1 MKSRQENTHPTHP
14 VRNFFY
20 TLWSLVNL
28 CAFLVL
34 FYALGMAGSPLRIPL
49 LLGAG
54 GVLLIA
60 RVFGFFRPLIKRGG
74 R

>member
-1 MKSRQENTHPTHP
+1 MKKQESTHPAHP

-20 TLWSLVNL
+20 TLWSLLNL
-28 CAFLVL
+28 ASFLVL
-34 FYALGMAGSPLRIPL
+34 FYALSMEASPLRIPL

-60 RVFGFFRPLIKRGG
+60 LAFGFFRPLIKRGG